1 MIQKIS
7 IEDYFNLE
15 GNIPLIDIRTPL
27 EYQKGH
33 IPDAIN
39 LPIFSNEERV
49 KIGTTYKKVGR
60 EQAILL
66 GFDVVG
72 TKWRGFIEASLKIAP
87 NKKICV
93 HCWRGGMRSGAMA
106 WALDFYGFE
115 VYTIIGGYKSYRNWV
130 LQQFEKPYPIIIL
143 GGKTGSHKTTILQE
157 IQMLGE
163 QVIDLEGLAQHQGS
177 AFGSR
182 NIPQTISQEQFENK
196 LMHQLRKMDLSKKIW
211 IEDESVVIG
220 NIGIPRF
227 FWYQMQAAKVINL
240 EIDLETRVAFLL
252 ETYGILDKDFLISA
266 TEHIRKRLGPLQ
278 TKNAIAAIQE
288 NRMEDFIR
296 TVLVYYDKGYLR
308 CIQKRNPETVFT
320 LTLNYSD
327 TKTVAEKII
336 EFSKDMN

>member
-1 MIQKIS
+1 
-7 IEDYFNLE
+7 
-15 GNIPLIDIRTPL
+15 
-27 EYQKGH
+27 
-33 IPDAIN
+33 
-39 LPIFSNEERV
+39 
-49 KIGTTYKKVGR
+49 
-60 EQAILL
+60 
-66 GFDVVG
+66 
-72 TKWRGFIEASLKIAP
+72 
-87 NKKICV
+87 
-93 HCWRGGMRSGAMA
+93 
-106 WALDFYGFE
+106 
-115 VYTIIGGYKSYRNWV
+115 RNM
-130 LQQFEKPYPIIIL
+130 LQ
-143 GGKTGSHKTTILQE
+143 TS
-157 IQMLGE
+157 
-163 QVIDLEGLAQHQGS
+163 
-177 AFGSR
+177 
-182 NIPQTISQEQFENK
+182 SQEQFENK